1 MRKLRRPL
9 ALALGAC
16 LLWSAAGCFT
26 GREWAADS
34 GARIS
39 PGMTM
44 SEVQD
49 QLGEPYQIVRADGRD
64 TEWVYIYDSGPGT
77 ACIVL
82 MVVFFVVLIVALV
95 ASKNKG
101 HVGGAFFFGV
111 GAGSAGPPYH
121 LRLHFDSTGRLLE
134 ISQPYAAP

>member
-1 MRKLRRPL
+1 MRTLRRPL
-9 ALALGAC
+9 ALAVGAC
-16 LLWSAAGCFT
+16 LLWTAAGCYT
-26 GREWAADS
+26 GQDWAYDS
-34 GARIS
+34 GGRIS

-44 SEVQD
+44 DEVQGR
-49 QLGEPYQIVRADGRD
+49 LGEPYQIIRAEGKD

-82 MVVFFVVLIVALV
+82 MVIFFVVLIVALV
-95 ASKNKG
+95 ASKSKG
-101 HVGGAFFFGV
+101 HVGGAVFFGV

-134 ISQPYAAP
+134 VSQPYPGP